1 MARHMPAPKV
11 RNFKLEVKFVFLICR
26 GRVKEPSRAMVSL
39 RFPFSFSQP
48 PRHRPLSRSSS
59 PSALSVA
66 VAAASVAAGAAAV
79 AAAGIAASGDPRR
92 PFLENARDFLV
103 SRSSSMPL
111 WGSLSLAENS
121 PPVVESKTG
130 VSFPSVVG
138 GSRQLLGVGLRRKSV
153 LGLKNIDVYAFG
165 VYADDK
171 DVNKLLKEKYGKL
184 SISELKESKEVS
196 EDLMESDI
204 CITVRLQIVYGKLSI
219 KSVRSAF
226 EESVGNRLKKF
237 SPEDNKELLQRFTS
251 QFKDEYKIPRGS
263 VIDLSRDRGH
273 VIRTTIDGEE
283 VGSIE
288 SKLLCRSIL
297 DLYIGEDPFDKQ
309 AREDVKLNLAS
320 LLQK

>member
-1 MARHMPAPKV
+1 
-11 RNFKLEVKFVFLICR
+11 
-26 GRVKEPSRAMVSL
+26 MVSL

-48 PRHRPLSRSSS
+48 PKHPLPRSA
-59 PSALSVA
+59 PSALSFA
-66 VAAASVAAGAAAV
+66 IAAASVAAGAAAV
-79 AAAGIAASGDPRR
+79 SVGIAASRDPRR
-92 PFLENARDFLV
+92 PFLENALGFLV
-103 SRSSSMPL
+103 SRSSSLPL
-111 WGSLSLAENS
+111 LGSLSLAENS
-121 PPVVESKTG
+121 PPLVESKTG
-130 VSFPSVVG
+130 ASFPPVIN

-171 DVNKLLKEKYGKL
+171 DVSKLLKNKYGKL

-204 CITVRLQIVYGKLSI
+204 CLTVRLQIVYGKLSI

-237 SPEDNKELLQRFTS
+237 SAEDNRELLQRFTS

-273 VIRTTIDGEE
+273 VLRTTIDGKE

-297 DLYIGEDPFDKQ
+297 DLYIGEDPFDRQ

-320 LLQK
+320 LLQE